1 MDEKTKLAGC
11 SADAGSGMQLRHLL
25 PLVGLT
31 CAAFIFNTSEFVP
44 IGLLSDIAADFHVS
58 EARAGMLISVYAW
71 AVMLLSLPLMLLVAR
86 MEMRRLMLCLVALF
100 TVFQVL
106 SSVSS
111 GYAALMFSRI
121 GVACTHAVFWSIV
134 SPLAVRIVPD
144 CHRALALS
152 LIVTGTSVAMILGL
166 PLGRIV
172 GLTIGWRMTFFCIG
186 AFSLLT
192 LLYLAFVLP
201 RVPSRGRFS
210 VRRLPDLLGRPRLR
224 RLYVIT
230 LLVATSYYTGY
241 SYIEPFLKQT
251 AGMPEGWITFALMLF
266 GGAGILGSIAFSKC
280 YAHNPF
286 RFLCLVIGGMSACL
300 WLLLPSAMVPVAPMV
315 LCAAWGMAATAF
327 SVAFQAEVINNTPPE
342 GTAVG
347 MSIFSGI
354 FNLGIGCGTLAG
366 GTVCTYASI
375 AYVGFAGGALALLA
389 FLCFRAWG
397 RNLTAR
403 P

>member
-1 MDEKTKLAGC
+1 M
-11 SADAGSGMQLRHLL
+11 
-25 PLVGLT
+25 
-31 CAAFIFNTSEFVP
+31 P

-100 TVFQVL
+100 MVFQVL

-166 PLGRIV
+166 PLGRMV
-172 GLTIGWRMTFFCIG
+172 GLTIGWRMTFFGIG

-210 VRRLPDLLGRPRLR
+210 VQRLPDLLGRPRLR
-224 RLYVIT
+224 RLYLIT

-251 AGMPEGWITFALMLF
+251 AGMPEDWITFALMLF
-266 GGAGILGSIAFSKC
+266 GGAGILGSIAFSKY

-300 WLLLPSAMVPVAPMV
+300 WLLLPSAKVPVVPMV

-397 RNLTAR
+397 HNLTMR